1 MSARIVIAEDEQD
14 IRTNLSRM
22 LRLEGFEVWSGQ
34 NGLEALEL
42 IRQHVPDLVLSDVMM
57 PEMTG
62 HQLIQAV
69 RHNLGA
75 VGTQG
80 HQRRERSVRVPSTAR
95 LEAPMKRE
103 KSCLVAISHERSEE
117 RDVNTDGT
125 DNRYPF
131 TQIRMPNRN
140 LRFRKDSAGW
150 MKPSARRRAA
160 SVMAFSCRHR
170 SQPLMARYI

>member
-62 HQLIQAV
+62 HQLIQARPTHIAHS
-69 RHNLGA
+69 RH
-75 VGTQG
+75 TPD
-80 HQRRERSVRVPSTAR
+80 RPR
-95 LEAPMKRE
+95 
-103 KSCLVAISHERSEE
+103 
-117 RDVNTDGT
+117 
-125 DNRYPF
+125 
-131 TQIRMPNRN
+131 
-140 LRFRKDSAGW
+140 
-150 MKPSARRRAA
+150 
-160 SVMAFSCRHR
+160 
-170 SQPLMARYI
+170 